1 MNLEFL
7 ADPNV
12 WLTLVTLSAL
22 EIVLGIDNLVFIS
35 IAVGR
40 LPEHQRAFA
49 RKFGIAVACI
59 TRIALL
65 VSLAFLSRMQSDLF
79 HIGGM
84 GISVRDLILVLGGG
98 FLLVKGAMEIRELI
112 TGGHDDDP
120 RTTKSSQVF
129 WVVIAQIAVI
139 DIVFSLDSVITAVGI
154 AEHIPVMVFAILLA
168 VAIMLLA
175 ANPLGR
181 FIDENPTIKMLAL
194 AFILLIGAVLILD
207 GFDVHVPKPYIYFA
221 MAFSVMVEVFNLLM
235 RRRAGARLIPGGG
248 EFLTVCR
255 RPAPCAGHAA
265 HPRRWLAA
273 HEAGSPH
280 DLPAPDR
287 PHRPDPGPADRA
299 LVRGDVP
306 AGLRQRLVAGAASDP
321 AGQAARRGRQRLFG
335 PAVLRDAWRGP
346 GRAPG
351 LCAVLRTGRGPA

>member
-40 LPEHQRAFA
+40 LPVEQRAFA
-49 RKFGIAVACI
+49 RKFGIAVACV
-59 TRIALL
+59 TRICLL
-65 VSLAFLSRMQSDLF
+65 VSLAFLARMQTDLF
-79 HIGGM
+79 TIAGM
-84 GISVRDLILVLGGG
+84 GISVRDLVLVVGGA
-98 FLLVKGAMEIRELI
+98 FLLVKGTMEIRELI
-112 TGGHDDDP
+112 NGGEDEDP

-154 AEHIPVMVFAILLA
+154 AEHIPVMIVAILAA

-181 FIDENPTIKMLAL
+181 FIDANPTIKMLAL
-194 AFILLIGAVLILD
+194 AFILLIGVVLILD

-221 MAFSVMVEVFNLLM
+221 MAFSVMVEILNLLM
-235 RRRAGARLIPGGG
+235 RRRAAQKRVPGAG
-248 EFLTVCR
+248 E
-255 RPAPCAGHAA
+255 
-265 HPRRWLAA
+265 W
-273 HEAGSPH
+273 
-280 DLPAPDR
+280 
-287 PHRPDPGPADRA
+287 
-299 LVRGDVP
+299 
-306 AGLRQRLVAGAASDP
+306 
-321 AGQAARRGRQRLFG
+321 
-335 PAVLRDAWRGP
+335 
-346 GRAPG
+346 
-351 LCAVLRTGRGPA
+351 